1 MQVQAANTGVF
12 LLQES
17 IAVLHP
23 ALSIPSLA
31 TGQCGWQLR
40 QEMRTLRA
48 LKRSFQGL
56 SPREQTERSGGK
68 ARAVLKEDLI

>member
-48 LKRSFQGL
+48 LREAFRACLQGNKQKG
-56 SPREQTERSGGK
+56 PGAKPE
-68 ARAVLKEDLI
+68 

>member
-17 IAVLHP
+17 FALFYP
-23 ALSIPSLA
+23 ALATPSLA

-40 QEMRTLRA
+40 HEMRTLRA
-48 LKRSFQGL
+48 LREAFRACLQGNKQKGPGAEPELFLKR
-56 SPREQTERSGGK
+56 
-68 ARAVLKEDLI
+68 I